1 MEEEGGEGASV
12 VCEEGASVVEAGAS
26 VLEEGEEA

>member
-1 MEEEGGEGASV
+1 MEGEEVEGASV
-12 VCEEGASVVEAGAS
+12 VWEEGASVVEEGAS